1 MTMRGA
7 HYTCPNDTVMTNKWH
22 SATAVTNLCP
32 TITYLAPAAITNYIS
47 QTRRPGVRKP
57 GSLSPK
63 KGCFLFHNSD
73 FCSRK
78 LTLTDFSRLFSA
90 LVRRRHGRMPTF
102 FHLWPYFHL
111 SQFFPSQFG
120 GKEKLILV
128 TYSEPCTPGTSI
140 FWLYIFRKEGE
151 IDLFDIF
158 LGAPPGILPSQ
169 PLSMYIS
176 ILARWTYNLSVWVI
190 LHKYQPRSYCYLH
203 IPTSHFSLLFK
214 FRVCYFQIFLW
225 LNLIIEDFSE
235 ELTLNSRVYIRTNI
249 SGENI
254 LNWFTNQFPYKGNF
268 SLFQIFSSALTERL
282 QMRRRRISDE
292 WPNTQTL
299 LANTVNRSQYL
310 SPRKRMWVVDKYRAN
325 NNSHNLHYLC
335 TTEWRGGRQNNHR
348 WTLLPWIHIRRANN
362 VTLTINAKEN
372 TLNTTVSILAIF
384 YLCSGIYSQPQF
396 VITFP

>member
-1 MTMRGA
+1 MTPLWPTNDTRRQPWQTFAPPLHIWPPLLSQTTLVKQDDQGSENQDLCPRKRGA
-7 HYTCPNDTVMTNKWH
+7 FSFITQTFAAESWH
-22 SATAVTNLCP
+22 WFLTAFLSSGPEKARENANVFP
-32 TITYLAPAAITNYIS
+32 PLA
-47 QTRRPGVRKP
+47 
-57 GSLSPK
+57 
-63 KGCFLFHNSD
+63 
-73 FCSRK
+73 
-78 LTLTDFSRLFSA
+78 LFSFVTV
-90 LVRRRHGRMPTF
+90 LPLSVRREREID
-102 FHLWPYFHL
+102 LCDI
-111 SQFFPSQFG
+111 FG
-120 GKEKLILV
+120 ALHPWNK
-128 TYSEPCTPGTSI
+128 Y
-140 FWLYIFRKEGE
+140 FWLWIFRKEGE

-214 FRVCYFQIFLW
+214 FQVCYFQIFLW

-292 WPNTQTL
+292 WPNIQTR
-299 LANTVNRSQYL
+299 LANTVNRRQYL

>member
-1 MTMRGA
+1 MTPLWPTNDTRRQPWQTFAPPLHIWPLLLSQTTLVKQDDQGSENQDLCPRKRGA
-7 HYTCPNDTVMTNKWH
+7 FSFITQTFAAESWH
-22 SATAVTNLCP
+22 SLISHGFSQLWSGEGTGECQRFSTFGLIFICHSSSPLSSEGKKNWSFWHIQSP
-32 TITYLAPAAITNYIS
+32 APLE
-47 QTRRPGVRKP
+47 QV
-57 GSLSPK
+57 
-63 KGCFLFHNSD
+63 FL
-73 FCSRK
+73 
-78 LTLTDFSRLFSA
+78 
-90 LVRRRHGRMPTF
+90 V
-102 FHLWPYFHL
+102 
-111 SQFFPSQFG
+111 
-120 GKEKLILV
+120 V
-128 TYSEPCTPGTSI
+128 
-140 FWLYIFRKEGE
+140 IFRMEGE

-214 FRVCYFQIFLW
+214 SQVCYFQIFLW

-292 WPNTQTL
+292 WPNIQTR